1 MLTETTSASHSLFAQ
16 ATFPGERKLDSP
28 GLQEPF
34 AWEGRARTR
43 AGVAR
48 QYSYALRESVFSV
61 VSGSYDIYSHPD
73 GRTLS
78 IYYVIP
84 QGQKYWWILDQPSE
98 TGNTVDELEKLLKSI
113 S

>member
-1 MLTETTSASHSLFAQ
+1 MLTETASASRPLLAQ
-16 ATFPGERKLDSP
+16 ATFAGDRKLDGP

-48 QYSYALRESVFSV
+48 QYSYVLRESVFSV
-61 VSGSYDIYSHPD
+61 VAGSYDIYSHPD

-98 TGNTVDELEKLLKSI
+98 TGNTVDELEKLLKRI